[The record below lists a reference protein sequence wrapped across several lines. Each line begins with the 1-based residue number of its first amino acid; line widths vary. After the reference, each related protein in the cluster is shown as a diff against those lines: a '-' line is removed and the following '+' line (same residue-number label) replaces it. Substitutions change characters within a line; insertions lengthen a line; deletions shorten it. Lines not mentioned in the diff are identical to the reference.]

1 MLFKGRPARA
11 DRRLVVAAPTSVVVP
26 PSRLGVLEARVDS
39 GVPELVPAACWRL
52 EAALK
57 DDAT

>member
-26 PSRLGVLEARVDS
+26 RSGLGVLAARVDS
-39 GVPELVPAACWRL
+39 GVRELVPAACWRL
-52 EAALK
+52 AAALK
-57 DDAT
+57 DAG